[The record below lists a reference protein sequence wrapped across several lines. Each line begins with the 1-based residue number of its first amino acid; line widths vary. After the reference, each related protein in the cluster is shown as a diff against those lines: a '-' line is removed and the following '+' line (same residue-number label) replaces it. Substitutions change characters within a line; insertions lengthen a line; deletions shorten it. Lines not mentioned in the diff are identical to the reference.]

1 MKKEKIIVAI
11 KTVSDFEQG
20 YISSLMS
27 KFGLNITERRRGWIV
42 FEKKVGLIKA
52 AKILTFLRKSH
63 YEFYIKGEE
72 A

>member
-1 MKKEKIIVAI
+1 MRKEKIIVAI

-20 YISSLMS
+20 YVSSLMS

-42 FEKKVGLIKA
+42 FERKVGLMKA
-52 AKILTFLRKSH
+52 TKILTFLRQNH
-63 YEFYIKGEE
+63 WEFIIKGGE